1 MNKYELGH
9 EWEVGRSMNGK
20 VDTVDISVFFRGL
33 GGTTDC
39 AVALAKL
46 AKAKI
51 MPKQVV
57 MVDGVQ
63 FQGEEKIISM
73 GEADMGLRYLVSE
86 KYGTQKLINKVYA
99 ALMDLTYEIDD
110 ETCGHMDQYSKI
122 QMNHR
127 INNGDWNKCIDYWEY
142 TEQQE
147 KVA

>member
-1 MNKYELGH
+1 MNKYNLGH

-33 GGTTDC
+33 GGPTDC
-39 AVALAKL
+39 AVAIAKL
-46 AKAKI
+46 AKARL

-57 MVDGVQ
+57 MVEGCQ
-63 FQGEEKIISM
+63 FVGEEKITPS
-73 GEADMGLRYLVSE
+73 GEGDMGLRYLVNE
-86 KYGTQKLINKVYA
+86 KYGSQKLINEVYE

-142 TEQQE
+142 TEQLKE
-147 KVA
+147 TA